1 MIKAIGT
8 EPKKNYGGWVNA
20 HTSYNYWKS
29 ISDYERSKKKKTFEP
44 FINLTIK
51 KLPC

>member
-1 MIKAIGT
+1 MKRDQSYRHQ

-29 ISDYERSKKKKTFEP
+29 ISDYERSKKEKKTFEP
-44 FINLTIK
+44 FY
-51 KLPC
+51 